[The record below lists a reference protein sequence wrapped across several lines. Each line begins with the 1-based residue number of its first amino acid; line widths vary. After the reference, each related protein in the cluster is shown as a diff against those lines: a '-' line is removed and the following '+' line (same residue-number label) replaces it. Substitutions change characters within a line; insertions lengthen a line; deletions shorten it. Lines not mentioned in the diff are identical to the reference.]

1 MTRLA
6 LISTITLLA
15 LAVASRPASAAT
27 APVTFSGAIT
37 DNYKAKYNVPA
48 GTLPNARETR
58 TWLKLQAVAVN
69 GVIYTPATRPAADG
83 HSYTADEA
91 VVGSDGSSAVVS
103 ISSDPGVVSA
113 QFIRTDADGWGPLV
127 YLVDVSTLQSHPVH
141 LTLTVTANGA
151 VVGSSVVDYL
161 PPQGPSPHSPP
172 AVAPEGRPIVA
183 PGASAVKRRLLR
195 GEPRRVGVRMVEDVA
210 GPGRIG
216 CELERLVRAGVAH
229 EHGQLVGGAAP
240 EERDLDAVVLAVVEL
255 CEERLGLGLGVE
267 CRLHRGPPWASLSMK
282 SRLRARRR
290 PVVSR
295 ADACSVSERTE

>member
-1 MTRLA
+1 MTRPA

-15 LAVASRPASAAT
+15 LTVASRPASAAT

-48 GTLPNARETR
+48 GTPPNARETR

-69 GVIYTPATRPAADG
+69 GVIYTPATRPAGDG

-141 LTLTVTANGA
+141 LTVTVTANGA

-161 PPQGPSPHSPP
+161 WDSGLWNAPPSSDEYFSPGGRWWLGCNPTQTNLELSFGIPAPASTCAAPAADLSVTVSGPGNVNVGDNASLTLTVANAGP
-172 AVAPEGRPIVA
+172 AAAANVSLADALPGGLRLQSVT
-183 PGASAVKRRLLR
+183 PGA
-195 GEPRRVGVRMVEDVA
+195 GVSCNTA
-210 GPGRIG
+210 GPVTCSIATLAAGAQAQV
-216 CELERLVRAGVAH
+216 RLGVA
-229 EHGQLVGGAAP
+229 
-240 EERDLDAVVLAVVEL
+240 
-255 CEERLGLGLGVE
+255 
-267 CRLHRGPPWASLSMK
+267 
-282 SRLRARRR
+282 
-290 PVVSR
+290 
-295 ADACSVSERTE
+295 SVISGSISD